1 MADSK
6 NHFVKKQD
14 ETVVE
19 VDVPDKDLKI
29 LIRTIAM
36 LTATMNLLPRWR
48 RTLSVNTRTIAIKL
62 QEVHTNRRESSF
74 ETTDFEALK
83 RQQALERVYAKKPKF
98 TLVPDEDDF
107 GTVKGYTVYTRLTH
121 PSGLQEMKERYF
133 SIDQLADFGG

>member
-1 MADSK
+1 
-6 NHFVKKQD
+6 
-14 ETVVE
+14 
-19 VDVPDKDLKI
+19 
-29 LIRTIAM
+29 M

-48 RTLSVNTRTIAIKL
+48 RTLSVNTRTIAI
-62 QEVHTNRRESSF
+62 QVARGAYEQAREQL